1 MAKQGL
7 HNFFE
12 PKSVAIIGASATPGK
27 LGYIAVNNL
36 LRIGYR
42 GKIYPVNPK
51 GGEML
56 GLKVFKNVKDIPEIV
71 DVALVLIPAAFV
83 VDTMKELAEKGVK
96 SVVIVTGGF
105 SEVDEKG
112 AKMEEEIVRVA
123 KGAGIRIMG
132 PNTTGVISFPAN
144 FTTTFLNVDKLKVGG
159 ASYVAQTG
167 NFGSITLLWILSREN
182 FGISRVIGL
191 GNKCDIDDADAI
203 EYLGEDPCTKS
214 IGMYIEGLKDGRR
227 FIEVAK
233 KVVRSKP
240 VMVLKS
246 GRTKAGARAAASHT
260 ASIAA
265 DDDIVDS
272 ALKQA
277 GVIRVNNYGDLVSFA
292 KAFNFQPPPLNNR
305 IGAITPS
312 GGLGVC
318 TSDAIESMGLSITNL
333 SEKTISKLKEI
344 TPPLVKVGNPFDIW
358 PAVSNHGVEKCY
370 AVGLEA
376 ILNDPNVDGVLV
388 GFMQSPGV
396 TELKNVD
403 FLIDIMKKYS
413 NKPVIAYCTG
423 EWNLV
428 EELRELF
435 ETHSEIQVPV
445 YEFPEQASEAL
456 AVMYRYTEA
465 INRLKK

>member
-1 MAKQGL
+1 
-7 HNFFE
+7 
-12 PKSVAIIGASATPGK
+12 
-27 LGYIAVNNL
+27 
-36 LRIGYR
+36 
-42 GKIYPVNPK
+42 
-51 GGEML
+51 
-56 GLKVFKNVKDIPEIV
+56 
-71 DVALVLIPAAFV
+71 
-83 VDTMKELAEKGVK
+83 
-96 SVVIVTGGF
+96 
-105 SEVDEKG
+105 
-112 AKMEEEIVRVA
+112 
-123 KGAGIRIMG
+123 MG

-144 FTTTFLNVDKLKVGG
+144 FTTTFLNVEKLKVGG

-191 GNKCDIDDADAI
+191 GNKSDIDDADAI
-203 EYLGEDPCTKS
+203 EYLGKDPYTKS

-292 KAFNFQPPPLNNR
+292 KAFNFQPPPMNNR

-318 TSDAIESMGLSITNL
+318 TSDALESKGLSITNL
-333 SEKTISKLKEI
+333 SDKTINKLKEI

-376 ILNDPNVDGVLV
+376 ILDDPNVDGVLV

-403 FLIDIMKKYS
+403 FLIDIMKKHS

-423 EWNLV
+423 EWSLV

-435 ETHSEIQVPV
+435 ETHPEIQVPV

-456 AVMYRYTEA
+456 AVMYRYAEA
-465 INRLKK
+465 VNRLKK

>member
-1 MAKQGL
+1 MTKQSL

-12 PKSVAIIGASATPGK
+12 PKSAAIIGASATPGK

-36 LRIGYR
+36 LRIGYE

-51 GGEML
+51 GGEVL
-56 GLKVFKNVKDIPEIV
+56 GLKVYKNVKDIPEIV

-83 VDTMKELAEKGVK
+83 IDVMKDFAKKGVK
-96 SVVIVTGGF
+96 NVVISTGGF

-112 AKMEEEIVRVA
+112 AEMEKEIVRIA
-123 KGAGIRIMG
+123 KEAGIRIMG
-132 PNTTGVISFPAN
+132 PNTTGVISFPAK
-144 FTTTFLNVDKLKVGG
+144 FTTTFTNIKELRVGG

-167 NFGSITLLWILSREN
+167 NFGSITLQWILSREN
-182 FGISRVIGL
+182 FGVSRVIGL
-191 GNKCDIDDADAI
+191 GNKCDVDDADVI
-203 EYLGEDPCTKS
+203 EYLGEDPVTKS
-214 IGMYIEGLKDGRR
+214 IGMYVEGLKDGRR
-227 FIEVAK
+227 FIDAAK
-233 KVVRSKP
+233 KVVRKKP
-240 VMVLKS
+240 ILVLKS

-277 GVIRVNNYGDLVSFA
+277 GVIRVKNYGDLVSFS
-292 KAFNFQPPPLNNR
+292 KAFNFQPPPGSNK
-305 IGAITPS
+305 IGVITPS

-318 TSDAIESMGLSITNL
+318 TSDALESMGLSITTF
-333 SEKTISKLKEI
+333 SEKTIKRLEEI

-376 ILNDPNVDGVLV
+376 ILDDPNVDGVLA
-388 GFMQSPGV
+388 GFMQSPGQ

-403 FLIDIMKKYS
+403 FLINIMKKHS
-413 NKPVIAYCTG
+413 NKPVVAYCTG
-423 EWNLV
+423 EWTLV
-428 EELRELF
+428 EELRKTF
-435 ETHSEIQVPV
+435 ETHPEIRVPV
-445 YEFPEQASEAL
+445 YEFPEQASEVLSAMHRYAE
-456 AVMYRYTEA
+456 AV
-465 INRLKK
+465 NRFR